1 MFLLFYFLAIT
12 SARLLPTFGSCCHCS
27 NILKRLIPSVSFQ
40 KKTSVMNCT
49 TSRWRL
55 SLGIRSLPNSWVDVF
70 LLQRSCPQMLVATLK
85 IPTLM
90 TVIFSRLLSEDWTV
104 LLLIYIQNIHMC
116 VWAFLDLTACPFQ
129 HRIIRLY
136 LYAKRKMWHIVD
148 FVPWSVCVSVGHEMS
163 CAKMAK
169 PVKMP
174 FGIWIGTNLI
184 HDFTAIT
191 FSMKLAFFREKCLFP
206 WNP

>member
-85 IPTLM
+85 IPILM

-104 LLLIYIQNIHMC
+104 LLLIYIQNIRMC

-148 FVPWSVCVSVGHEMS
+148 IVPWSVCVSVGHRWAVLKWLNQLR
-163 CAKMAK
+163 CHL
-169 PVKMP
+169 
-174 FGIWIGTNLI
+174 GY
-184 HDFTAIT
+184 
-191 FSMKLAFFREKCLFP
+191 R
-206 WNP
+206 